1 MAPLQDHHHQHHV
14 GGSAKEVVILRD
26 HGVDGAIKSPEGDEL
41 SRVDSPPMTE
51 RSNFMGTGPQETYDT
66 AQLLL
71 NNQGGDQAMAVVT
84 TAGSNQSNPSTSMT
98 VPVVS
103 SSKIVV
109 ASTETGEYLTPREI
123 QSPSMAD
130 QPIMVETGTPEQQQ

>member
-1 MAPLQDHHHQHHV
+1 MAPLQEHHHLV
-14 GGSAKEVVILRD
+14 GGGAKEVVILHE

-71 NNQGGDQAMAVVT
+71 NNQGGDQAIVLT
-84 TAGSNQSNPSTSMT
+84 TAASNQSNPSTSLA
-98 VPVVS
+98 VPVS

-109 ASTETGEYLTPREI
+109 SSNETAE
-123 QSPSMAD
+123 M
-130 QPIMVETGTPEQQQ
+130 